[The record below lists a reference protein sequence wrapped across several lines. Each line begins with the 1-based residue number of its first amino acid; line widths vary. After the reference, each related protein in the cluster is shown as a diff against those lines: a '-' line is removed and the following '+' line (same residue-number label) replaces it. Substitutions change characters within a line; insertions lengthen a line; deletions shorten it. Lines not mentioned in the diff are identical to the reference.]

1 VVGVAGLVLGGLEA
15 GDYFAECFFGHG
27 AAAET
32 PCVADEFGGGDFFD
46 GVAGSEGGPEPGTEV
61 FVVFLL
67 FGLDAVIGGEEAE
80 FGVIAGGF
88 GFAFFGFWAGGGF
101 GVFAVGVDLR
111 FGGHG
116 FEFLSWVVRR
126 SGVRERRKAGMAASL
141 SGGRTLLFV
150 LVKR

>member
-1 VVGVAGLVLGGLEA
+1 MGSTLRPVDWSRFDGVDIFARH
-15 GDYFAECFFGHG
+15 YAECR
-27 AAAET
+27 
-32 PCVADEFGGGDFFD
+32 GGDFFD

-88 GFAFFGFWAGGGF
+88 CFSFGGLRAGGGV
-101 GVFAVGVDLR
+101 GVFTVGVDLR

-116 FEFLSWVVRR
+116 V
-126 SGVRERRKAGMAASL
+126 
-141 SGGRTLLFV
+141 
-150 LVKR
+150 